1 MVSARSDVN
10 SRTVLFSMAFRGDQ
24 ELLAEVKHINRHAAF
39 LGGLRSP
46 VHWRACDVYISLSWG
61 LLYISDCC
69 VTESWFVSWKSDVAI
84 FWNWGLPHLKSMLIT
99 NVGQTDFET
108 SGRHIARL
116 VLWEWAVPESWTNGL
131 FYRLMVK
138 VLMIPCFS
146 T

>member
-46 VHWRACDVYISLSWG
+46 VHRRACDVYICLSWG

-69 VTESWFVSWKSDVAI
+69 VTES
-84 FWNWGLPHLKSMLIT
+84 
-99 NVGQTDFET
+99 
-108 SGRHIARL
+108 
-116 VLWEWAVPESWTNGL
+116 
-131 FYRLMVK
+131 
-138 VLMIPCFS
+138 
-146 T
+146 